1 AEELEQFGAERAKRG
16 DVDGGALLLGV
27 VATAFPTSAQ
37 VQGDYSF
44 TLARGGRKREA
55 FAAMDRAVA
64 AAPGQL
70 RTHRMDATVGLVL
83 RDFGRARSAYQRA
96 LAVSK
101 AEEDRLGAAVSSY
114 GIDPAASRE
123 ELLAMATPAASS
135 DPTVVPLAA
144 TFAKAA
150 KDGPASS
157 TAMDLA
163 RNLIQNKQELLAIP
177 VLDRVLAA
185 QPGHKDAGKL
195 LADLYDALGCP
206 KLASAARP
214 KPAPKKPASP
224 AGPST
229 SAGRS

>member
-1 AEELEQFGAERAKRG
+1 
-16 DVDGGALLLGV
+16 
-27 VATAFPTSAQ
+27 

-64 AAPGQL
+64 AAPDDI
-70 RTHRMDATVGLVL
+70 RTHRMNATVGLVL
-83 RDFGRARSAYQRA
+83 RDFPRARSAYQKA
-96 LAVSK
+96 HAVGKS
-101 AEEDRLGAAVSSY
+101 EQDRFGAAVASY

-123 ELLAMATPAASS
+123 ELLALATPAAAS
-135 DPTVVPLAA
+135 DPNVVPLAA

-150 KDGPASS
+150 EDGPASA
-157 TAMDLA
+157 TAMQLA
-163 RNLIQNKQELLAIP
+163 RNLVLNKQELLAIP

-185 QPGHKDAGKL
+185 QPGHKDASKL
-195 LADLYDALGCP
+195 LADLYDALGCK
-206 KLASAARP
+206 KLASAVRP
-214 KPAPKKPASP
+214 KPAPATKKPAASPAPKKPATP

>member
-1 AEELEQFGAERAKRG
+1 
-16 DVDGGALLLGV
+16 
-27 VATAFPTSAQ
+27 
-37 VQGDYSF
+37 
-44 TLARGGRKREA
+44 ARGGRKREA

-206 KLASAARP
+206 KLASAVRP
-214 KPAPKKPASP
+214 KPAPAKPAPKKPASP